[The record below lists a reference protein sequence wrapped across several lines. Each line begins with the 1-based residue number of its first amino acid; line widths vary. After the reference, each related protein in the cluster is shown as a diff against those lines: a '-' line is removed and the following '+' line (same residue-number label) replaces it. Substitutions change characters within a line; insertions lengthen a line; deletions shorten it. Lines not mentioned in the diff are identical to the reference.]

1 MNRKIF
7 QRTTFLR
14 AAHTSEHWAKDGK
27 PEIVFL
33 GRSNVGKSSLI
44 NSLAGR
50 RELARTAQTPG
61 KTRQVIYYDVDNTFY
76 LCDLPG
82 YGFARGRR
90 GKTQIEDFRAMVDA
104 YLDPSRP
111 FARVFLLLDLR
122 HDPSQ
127 MDRQMLAWLIH
138 HEMPLTLVFTKG
150 DKLSR
155 QKQSQ
160 QLESILAGLP
170 DYSDLEIFSVSNITK
185 EGIQDLQ
192 DHIIDTVRDFLN

>member
-1 MNRKIF
+1 MNRRIF
-7 QRTTFLR
+7 HKAEFLR
-14 AAHTSEHWAKDGK
+14 AAHTPEQWSKDGK
-27 PEIVFL
+27 PEVVLL

-44 NSLAGR
+44 NSLTGR
-50 RELARTAQTPG
+50 HELARTAQTPG
-61 KTRQVIYYDVDNTFY
+61 KTRQVIYYDVGGAFY

-82 YGFARGRR
+82 YGFARGRK
-90 GKTQIEDFRAMVDA
+90 GKTGIEDFRAMVDA
-104 YLDPSRP
+104 YLDPARP

-127 MDRQMLAWLIH
+127 MDLQMLAWLIH

-155 QKQSQ
+155 SKQHQ
-160 QLESILAGLP
+160 QVQSILAGLP
-170 DYSDLEIFSVSNITK
+170 NYEEMEIFSVSNVTK

-192 DHIIDTVRDFLN
+192 DHIIDAIKDF

>member
-7 QRTTFLR
+7 QRTQFLR
-14 AAHTSEHWAKDGK
+14 AAHTPEQWAKDGK

-61 KTRQVIYYDVDNTFY
+61 KTRQVIYYDVDGVFY

-90 GKTQIEDFRAMVDA
+90 GKTGSDDFRAMVDA

-111 FARVFLLLDLR
+111 FARVLLLLDIR
-122 HDPSQ
+122 HEPSQ
-127 MDRQMLAWLIH
+127 MDKQMLAWLIH

-155 QKQSQ
+155 QKQNQ
-160 QLESILAGLP
+160 QLTSILAGIP
-170 DYSDLEIFSVSNITK
+170 DYSDLEIFSVSNVTK

-192 DHIIDTVRDFLN
+192 DHIVFVVSHVD

>member
-1 MNRKIF
+1 MNRKIL
-7 QRTTFLR
+7 QKTQFLR
-14 AAHTSEHWAKDGK
+14 AAHTSEQWAKDGK
-27 PEIVFL
+27 PEIVLL

-44 NSLAGR
+44 NSLTGR

-61 KTRQVIYYDVDNTFY
+61 KTRQVIYYDVDGKFY

-90 GKTQIEDFRAMVDA
+90 GKTDIDDFRSMVDA
-104 YLDPSRP
+104 YLDPTRP
-111 FARVFLLLDLR
+111 FARVLLLLDLR
-122 HDPSQ
+122 HEPSQ

-155 QKQSQ
+155 QKQNQ
-160 QLESILAGLP
+160 QLQLILAGLP
-170 DYSDLEIFSVSNITK
+170 EYSDMEIFSVSNITK
-185 EGIQDLQ
+185 DGIQDLQ
-192 DHIIDTVRDFLN
+192 DHIVDAIRNF